1 MQGDKRRVCQF
12 LQYEFML
19 LSLKKFTVPVTVSGI
34 RDAPKCCRLK
44 GIELPVLHLLTK
56 TANFFLKQPGV
67 APLSGVTGRRSQTEN
82 GRQTFSMK

>member
-1 MQGDKRRVCQF
+1 MF
-12 LQYEFML
+12 LMHFLFLWPIQKNMAGQEAAA
-19 LSLKKFTVPVTVSGI
+19 SE
-34 RDAPKCCRLK
+34 

-56 TANFFLKQPGV
+56 TVEFFLKQPDV

>member
-1 MQGDKRRVCQF
+1 MF
-12 LQYEFML
+12 LMHFLFRSPIEKNMGGQRAAASE
-19 LSLKKFTVPVTVSGI
+19 
-34 RDAPKCCRLK
+34 

-56 TANFFLKQPGV
+56 TTDFFLKQPDV

>member
-1 MQGDKRRVCQF
+1 
-12 LQYEFML
+12 ML
-19 LSLKKFTVPVTVSGI
+19 LFFMEFSVTVIVVGKHG
-34 RDAPKCCRLK
+34 APKCCRLK

-56 TANFFLKQPGV
+56 TVDFFLKQPQV